1 MIAVLHDKDILS
13 VRTDKLYEGVIL
25 CPMRK
30 KNTEQFRIFIL
41 NGKRSYALSFNQS
54 KGSFKEALLFQ
65 SAKTSEALLLRDLI
79 KSLNEEEYVSMH
91 PPIMWEW
98 GEKELEARILKMT
111 TQDYLNAW

>member
-13 VRTDKLYEGVIL
+13 VRTDKLYEGVII

-30 KNTEQFRIFIL
+30 KNTEQFRVFIL
-41 NGKRSYALSFNQS
+41 NGKRSYALSFDQS
-54 KGSFKEALLFQ
+54 RARALKHQ

-91 PPIMWEW
+91 PPIIWEW
-98 GEKELEARILKMT
+98 GDKELDYRILKMT

>member
-13 VRTDKLYEGVIL
+13 VRTDKLYEGVII

-30 KNTEQFRIFIL
+30 KNTEQFRVFIL
-41 NGKRSYALSFNQS
+41 NGKRSYALSFDQS
-54 KGSFKEALLFQ
+54 RARALKHQ

-79 KSLNEEEYVSMH
+79 KSLNEEEYVSIQ
-91 PPIMWEW
+91 PPIMWDW
-98 GEKELEARILKMT
+98 GQGQLNHSIKKMT

>member
-13 VRTDKLYEGVIL
+13 VRTDKLYEGVIV

-30 KNTEQFRIFIL
+30 KYTEQFRVFIL
-41 NGKRSYALSFNQS
+41 NGKRSYALSFDQS
-54 KGSFKEALLFQ
+54 RGSFKEVLKHQ

-79 KSLNEEEYVSMH
+79 KSLNEEKYVSTH

-98 GEKELEARILKMT
+98 GEKELEARIVKMT
-111 TQDYLNAW
+111 TQDYLKTW